1 MLSCS
6 KLEHDNMA
14 SENHDDPRAVKSLET
29 IKDLRAIAKPSA
41 PSNPPI
47 LNNGLEVPRSS
58 HC

>member
-1 MLSCS
+1 
-6 KLEHDNMA
+6 MA
-14 SENHDDPRAVKSLET
+14 SENHGDPRAVKSLET
-29 IKDLRAIAKPSA
+29 IKDLREIAKPLP

>member
-1 MLSCS
+1 
-6 KLEHDNMA
+6 MA
-14 SENHDDPRAVKSLET
+14 SENHGDPRAVKSLET
-29 IKDLRAIAKPSA
+29 IKDLRAVTKPSP

>member
-1 MLSCS
+1 
-6 KLEHDNMA
+6 MA
-14 SENHDDPRAVKSLET
+14 SENHGDPRTVKSLET
-29 IKDLRAIAKPSA
+29 IKDLRGIAKPLP